1 MVAAHV
7 ISAAV
12 FDCDGVLV
20 DSEPIADEVWAL
32 VLAERGYTTT
42 TEDAVA
48 CLGTSEP
55 TTYAYY
61 AVRADVL
68 PYKEHMAAIDVIRVP
83 VYEERL
89 KAFPDA
95 FDTVQ
100 SLAAQGI
107 PMAVASSSRRPD
119 LDHKLAL
126 TGLAR
131 YFDAFVGGNEV
142 EHGKPA
148 PDVYLEAARRLGI
161 PPSECIAI
169 EDAEHG
175 ATAAVAAGMRAVM
188 VRRDGSTSPNH
199 ATVSEITA
207 DLITAWMW
215 RF

>member
-1 MVAAHV
+1 M
-7 ISAAV
+7 ISAVV

-20 DSEPIADEVWAL
+20 DSEPIADEVWVL
-32 VLAERGYTTT
+32 VLEERGYTMTN
-42 TEDAVA
+42 EDASA

-61 AVRADVL
+61 AERANVL
-68 PYKEHMAAIDVIRVP
+68 PYEEHMAAIDEIRVP

-89 KAFPDA
+89 EAFPDA
-95 FDTVQ
+95 FDTVR

-119 LDHKLAL
+119 LDSKLAL
-126 TGLAR
+126 TDLAR
-131 YFDAFVGGNEV
+131 YFEAFVGGDEV

-175 ATAAVAAGMRAVM
+175 ATAATAAGMRAVM
-188 VRRDGSTSPNH
+188 VKRDGSISPNH

>member
-1 MVAAHV
+1 V
-7 ISAAV
+7 ISSVV

-20 DSEPIADEVWAL
+20 DSEPIADEVWAMA
-32 VLAERGYTTT
+32 LAERGYEMTA
-42 TEDAVA
+42 EDAVV

-61 AVRADVL
+61 AERAAVL
-68 PYKEHMAAIDVIRVP
+68 PYEEHMAAIDAIRAP

-89 KAFPDA
+89 EAFPDA
-95 FDTVQ
+95 YDTVR
-100 SLAAQGI
+100 SLAALGV
-107 PMAVASSSRRPD
+107 PMAVASSSRRSD
-119 LDHKLAL
+119 LDSKLSL
-126 TGLAR
+126 TGLDR
-131 YFDAFVGGNEV
+131 YFDAFVGGDEV
-142 EHGKPA
+142 EHGKPE

-161 PPSECIAI
+161 PPSDCIAI

-188 VRRDGSTSPNH
+188 VRRDGSISPYH
-199 ATVSEITA
+199 STVTEITA

>member
-1 MVAAHV
+1 M
-7 ISAAV
+7 ISAVV

-32 VLAERGYTTT
+32 VLAESGYTMTN
-42 TEDAVA
+42 EDAVA

-61 AVRADVL
+61 AKRANVL
-68 PYKEHMAAIDVIRVP
+68 PYEEHMAAIDEIRIP

-89 KAFPDA
+89 RAFPDA
-95 FDTVQ
+95 YDTVR

-119 LDHKLAL
+119 LDGKLAI
-126 TGLAR
+126 TDLAR
-131 YFDAFVGGNEV
+131 YFEAFVGGDEV

-175 ATAAVAAGMRAVM
+175 ATAAAAAGMRAVM
-188 VRRDGSTSPNH
+188 VKRDGSISPNH

>member
-1 MVAAHV
+1 V
-7 ISAAV
+7 ISAVV

-20 DSEPIADEVWAL
+20 DSEPIADDVWAV
-32 VLAERGYTTT
+32 VLAERGYTLTA
-42 TEDAVA
+42 EDTVA

-61 AVRADVL
+61 AARADVL
-68 PYKEHMAAIDVIRVP
+68 PYEEHMEAIDAIRIP
-83 VYEERL
+83 IYEERL
-89 KAFPDA
+89 EAFPDA

-119 LDHKLAL
+119 LDSKLAL
-126 TGLAR
+126 TGLDR
-131 YFDAFVGGNEV
+131 YFDAFVGGDEV

-148 PDVYLEAARRLGI
+148 PDVYLEAARRLGV
-161 PPSECIAI
+161 PPSDCIAV

-175 ATAAVAAGMRAVM
+175 AAAAVAAGMRAVM
-188 VRRDGSTSPNH
+188 VKRDGSISPNH
-199 ATVSEITA
+199 ATVTEIA
-207 DLITAWMW
+207 AALITAWMW

>member
-1 MVAAHV
+1 M
-7 ISAAV
+7 ISAVV

-32 VLAERGYTTT
+32 VLAEAGYTMTP
-42 TEDAVA
+42 EDAVA

-61 AVRADVL
+61 ASRADVL
-68 PYKEHMAAIDVIRVP
+68 PYEEHMAAIDEIRVP

-89 KAFPDA
+89 EAFPDA

-119 LDHKLAL
+119 LDSKLAL
-126 TGLAR
+126 TGLDR
-131 YFDAFVGGNEV
+131 YFDAFVGGDEV

-148 PDVYLEAARRLGI
+148 PDVYLEAARRLGV
-161 PPSECIAI
+161 PPADCVAI

-188 VRRDGSTSPNH
+188 IKRDGSISPNH
-199 ATVSEITA
+199 ASVSELTS
-207 DLITAWMW
+207 DLLTAWMW

>member
-1 MVAAHV
+1 MLSAV
-7 ISAAV
+7 I

-20 DSEPIADEVWAL
+20 DSEPIANEVWAQ
-32 VLAERGYTTT
+32 VLAERGYTMTV
-42 TEDAVA
+42 EDVVA

-55 TTYAYY
+55 TTYAHY
-61 AVRADVL
+61 ATRADVL
-68 PYKEHMAAIDVIRVP
+68 PYEEHMAAIDEIRIP
-83 VYEERL
+83 VYAERL
-89 KAFPDA
+89 EAFPDA

-119 LDHKLAL
+119 LDRKLAL
-126 TGLAR
+126 TGLDR
-131 YFDAFVGGNEV
+131 YFDAFVGGDEV

-148 PDVYLEAARRLGI
+148 PDVYVEAARRLGI
-161 PPSECIAI
+161 PPSDCIAI

-188 VRRDGSTSPNH
+188 VKRDGSISPNH
-199 ATVSEITA
+199 ATVTEMTA
-207 DLITAWMW
+207 DLLTAWMW

>member
-1 MVAAHV
+1 MVNAV
-7 ISAAV
+7 V

-32 VLAERGYTTT
+32 VLAERGYTMTA
-42 TEDAVA
+42 EDAVA

-61 AVRADVL
+61 ARRADVL
-68 PYKEHMAAIDVIRVP
+68 PYEEHMAAIDEIRIP

-89 KAFPDA
+89 EVFPDA
-95 FDTVQ
+95 FDAVR

-107 PMAVASSSRRPD
+107 PMAVASSSRRSD
-119 LDHKLAL
+119 LDSKLAL
-126 TGLAR
+126 TGLDR
-131 YFDAFVGGNEV
+131 YFDAFVGGDEV

-148 PDVYLEAARRLGI
+148 PDVYLEAARRLGVS
-161 PPSECIAI
+161 PSDCIAV

-175 ATAAVAAGMRAVM
+175 AAAAVAAGMRAVM
-188 VRRDGSTSPNH
+188 VRRDGSFSSIH
-199 ATVSEITA
+199 ATVSEVTA

>member
-1 MVAAHV
+1 M
-7 ISAAV
+7 ISAVV

-32 VLAERGYTTT
+32 VLAEAGYTMTP
-42 TEDAVA
+42 EDAVA

-61 AVRADVL
+61 AERADVL
-68 PYKEHMAAIDVIRVP
+68 PYEEHMAAIDEIRVP

-89 KAFPDA
+89 EAFPDA

-119 LDHKLAL
+119 LDSKLAL
-126 TGLAR
+126 TGLDR
-131 YFDAFVGGNEV
+131 YFDAFVGGDEV

-148 PDVYLEAARRLGI
+148 PDVYLEAARRLGV
-161 PPSECIAI
+161 PPADCVAI

-188 VRRDGSTSPNH
+188 IKRDGSISSNH
-199 ATVSEITA
+199 ASVSELTF
-207 DLITAWMW
+207 DLLTAWMW

>member
-1 MVAAHV
+1 MVNAV
-7 ISAAV
+7 V

-32 VLAERGYTTT
+32 VLAERGYTMTA
-42 TEDAVA
+42 EDAVA

-61 AVRADVL
+61 ARRADVL
-68 PYKEHMAAIDVIRVP
+68 PYEEHMAAIDEIRIP

-89 KAFPDA
+89 EVFPDA
-95 FDTVQ
+95 FDTVR

-119 LDHKLAL
+119 LDSKLAL
-126 TGLAR
+126 TGLDR
-131 YFDAFVGGNEV
+131 YFDAFVGGDEV

-148 PDVYLEAARRLGI
+148 PDVYLEAARRLGVS
-161 PPSECIAI
+161 PSDCIAI

-175 ATAAVAAGMRAVM
+175 AAAAVAAGMRAVM
-188 VRRDGSTSPNH
+188 VRRNGSISPSH
-199 ATVSEITA
+199 ATVSEVTA

>member
-1 MVAAHV
+1 MITAV
-7 ISAAV
+7 V

-20 DSEPIADEVWAL
+20 DSEPIADEVWAI
-32 VLAERGYTTT
+32 VLAERGYTLTK
-42 TEDAVA
+42 EDTAA

-61 AVRADVL
+61 AERAHVL
-68 PYKEHMAAIDVIRVP
+68 PYEEHMAAIDTIRVP

-89 KAFPDA
+89 AAFPDA
-95 FDTVQ
+95 LDTVR

-119 LDHKLAL
+119 LDSKLAL

-131 YFDAFVGGNEV
+131 YFDVFVGGDEV
-142 EHGKPA
+142 EEGKPA
-148 PDVYLEAARRLGI
+148 PDVYLEAARRLGV
-161 PPSECIAI
+161 PPAGCIAI

-188 VRRDGSTSPNH
+188 VHRDGSVSSNH
-199 ATVSEITA
+199 ATVTEITA

>member
-1 MVAAHV
+1 ML
-7 ISAAV
+7 SAVV

-32 VLAERGYTTT
+32 VLAERGYTMTV
-42 TEDAVA
+42 EDTVA

-61 AVRADVL
+61 ASKADVL
-68 PYKEHMAAIDVIRVP
+68 PYEEHMAAIDEIRVP
-83 VYEERL
+83 IYEDRL
-89 KAFPDA
+89 EAFPDA

-119 LDHKLAL
+119 LNSKLAL
-126 TGLAR
+126 TGLDQ
-131 YFDAFVGGNEV
+131 YFDAFVGGDEV

-148 PDVYLEAARRLGI
+148 PDVYLEAARRLGVS
-161 PPSECIAI
+161 PGDCIAI

-188 VRRDGSTSPNH
+188 VKRDGSISPNH
-199 ATVSEITA
+199 ATVTAITA
-207 DLITAWMW
+207 NDLTAWMW

>member
-1 MVAAHV
+1 M
-7 ISAAV
+7 ISAVV

-32 VLAERGYTTT
+32 VLEERGYTMT

-61 AVRADVL
+61 AERANVL
-68 PYKEHMAAIDVIRVP
+68 PYEEHMAAIDEIRVP

-89 KAFPDA
+89 EAFPDA
-95 FDTVQ
+95 YDTVR

-119 LDHKLAL
+119 LDSKLAL
-126 TGLAR
+126 TDLAR
-131 YFDAFVGGNEV
+131 YFDAFVGGDEV

-175 ATAAVAAGMRAVM
+175 ATAAAAAGMRAVM
-188 VRRDGSTSPNH
+188 VKRDGSISPNH

>member
-1 MVAAHV
+1 MVNAV
-7 ISAAV
+7 V

-32 VLAERGYTTT
+32 VLAERGYTMAA
-42 TEDAVA
+42 EDAVA

-61 AVRADVL
+61 ARRADVL
-68 PYKEHMAAIDVIRVP
+68 PYEEHMAAIDEIRIP

-89 KAFPDA
+89 EVFPDA
-95 FDTVQ
+95 FDTVR

-119 LDHKLAL
+119 LDSKLAL
-126 TGLAR
+126 TGLDR
-131 YFDAFVGGNEV
+131 YFDAFVGGDEV

-148 PDVYLEAARRLGI
+148 PDVYLEAARRLGVS
-161 PPSECIAI
+161 PSDCIAI

-175 ATAAVAAGMRAVM
+175 AAAAVAAGMRAVM
-188 VRRDGSTSPNH
+188 VRRNGSISPSH
-199 ATVSEITA
+199 ATVSEVTA

>member
-1 MVAAHV
+1 ML
-7 ISAAV
+7 SAVV

-20 DSEPIADEVWAL
+20 DSEPIADEVWAQ

-42 TEDAVA
+42 AADAVV

-61 AVRADVL
+61 AKRADVL
-68 PYKEHMAAIDVIRVP
+68 PYEEHMAAIDEIRIP
-83 VYEERL
+83 VYEARL
-89 KAFPDA
+89 EAFPDA

-119 LDHKLAL
+119 LDSKLVI
-126 TGLAR
+126 TGLVR
-131 YFDAFVGGNEV
+131 YFDAFVGGDEV
-142 EHGKPA
+142 QHGKPA
-148 PDVYLEAARRLGI
+148 PDVYLEAARRLGVS
-161 PPSECIAI
+161 PSDCIAI

-188 VRRDGSTSPNH
+188 VKRDGSISLNH
-199 ATVSEITA
+199 ATVTELTA
-207 DLITAWMW
+207 DLLTAWMW

>member
-1 MVAAHV
+1 V
-7 ISAAV
+7 ISAV
-12 FDCDGVLV
+12 IFDCDGVLV
-20 DSEPIADEVWAL
+20 DSEPIADEIWAQ
-32 VLAERGYTTT
+32 VLAERGYTMTP
-42 TEDAVA
+42 EDAAV

-61 AVRADVL
+61 ARRTDVL
-68 PYKEHMAAIDVIRVP
+68 PYEEHMAAIDEIRIP

-89 KAFPDA
+89 EAFSDA

-107 PMAVASSSRRPD
+107 PMAVASSSRRRE
-119 LDHKLAL
+119 LDSKLAL
-126 TGLAR
+126 TGLDR
-131 YFDAFVGGNEV
+131 YFDAFVGGDEV

-148 PDVYLEAARRLGI
+148 PDVYLEAARRLGV
-161 PPSECIAI
+161 PPTECIAI
-169 EDAEHG
+169 EDAENG

-188 VRRDGSTSPNH
+188 IQRDGSISPTH
-199 ATVSEITA
+199 ATVSELTA